1 MQDDQDNG
9 ESPALDTLEIW
20 NGSSTAESATD
31 EPLATRSAAY
41 DFSGDDSADSG
52 AYQPPLDDDAR
63 DSRTFQ
69 VAGHGVA
76 LSPVPP
82 APIRSSR
89 SSRAKHT
96 DSAAARTGDDRFT
109 LRDFAI
115 WCGTPILIVLLVRI
129 FLVGFYEIPSRSM
142 MDTFVPGDRVMT
154 SKIFNLQR
162 GDVVVFKDPN
172 NWLNEEQS
180 NAIGGG
186 FLIKRLI
193 GMPGDMVECKG
204 AGQPITINGVE
215 IDESSYIRPGV
226 EPSAFPFSVTVTEG
240 HVFVMGDNRSNS
252 ADSRYHQNDNDHGLV
267 PIGDVVGTGLAIY
280 WPINHIGLLAS
291 HHDVFKDVP
300 DVSSG
305 SAS

>member
-1 MQDDQDNG
+1 
-9 ESPALDTLEIW
+9 
-20 NGSSTAESATD
+20 
-31 EPLATRSAAY
+31 
-41 DFSGDDSADSG
+41 
-52 AYQPPLDDDAR
+52 
-63 DSRTFQ
+63 
-69 VAGHGVA
+69 
-76 LSPVPP
+76 
-82 APIRSSR
+82 
-89 SSRAKHT
+89 
-96 DSAAARTGDDRFT
+96 
-109 LRDFAI
+109 
-115 WCGTPILIVLLVRI
+115 
-129 FLVGFYEIPSRSM
+129 M

-172 NWLNEEQS
+172 NWLNEERS

-193 GMPGDMVECKG
+193 GMPGDVVECKG

-252 ADSRYHQNDNDHGLV
+252 ADSRYHQSDNDHGLV
-267 PIGDVVGTGLAIY
+267 PIDDVVGTGLAIY

-300 DVSSG
+300 DASSG
-305 SAS
+305 SPS